1 MYGLYVKDK
10 NEIINKLPDYLFSKD
25 LKGARVVKL
34 TVDAST
40 KEVVYDSNGNIATD
54 GTNQDGTLKEGY
66 TKKNEKV
73 NADEVLTTQNYE
85 LAKKVMEKR
94 LNSLGMQ
101 DYHLSKNDQTGEITL
116 EIAESSNIDKVIY
129 DLQYLGKFTITDSQT
144 KEILLKNDDVEKAGV
159 VYSTTESGTRVY
171 LSIQF
176 NKNAKQKLEQITK
189 EYISTLDEEGKTVT
203 KKISINLDDE
213 QLTETYF
220 AEPNSTGI
228 LQLSIGSAST
238 DSKTIE
244 EYRQQAEEMA
254 SIIDSGNMQV
264 KYKIDSNK
272 NLSVATNINT
282 LRIMLY
288 IIVAIV
294 IIALLYLCIKHK
306 IKGLLLSISY
316 IGYIALLLI
325 VLRPTNVII
334 SLEAISGLVL
344 LLILNYM
351 FIKDI
356 LNKKEESIKEVLNQ
370 TLKKY
375 ALLLLP
381 ILLISIIF
389 VFASWIP
396 LSSLGMIMFWG
407 LSIMFIYNYIVVTVL
422 LSDK

>member
-294 IIALLYLCIKHK
+294 IIALLYLCIKYK